1 LDQSK
6 KEMAKTKKP
15 KSLYDVNGRWVEERG
30 RIKGA
35 IRRAF
40 RLSPQMKEV
49 LQTARV
55 ELTPALKKDG
65 TPGKRSRVRYRCAM
79 CGELFSQKNVQVD
92 HIENVVPL
100 WKKEADMTY
109 DEIVRGIFCDKSN
122 LQVLCSTPMVRNEGN
137 PSCHRKKTN
146 EENWIRKQY
155 EALGLRGTD
164 RDGIQQVIERIKKDY
179 IKFLAEKEAKK
190 NARRSKKSRKRK
202 RDSSTN

>member
-1 LDQSK
+1 
-6 KEMAKTKKP
+6 MAKSKKP
-15 KSLYDVNGRWVEERG
+15 KNLYDANGRWVEERG

-49 LQTARV
+49 LQAARV
-55 ELTPALKKDG
+55 ELPPALKKDG
-65 TPGKRSRVRYRCAM
+65 TPGKRPRVRYRCAM

-109 DEIVRGIFCDKSN
+109 DEIVRGVFCDKSN
-122 LQVLCSTPMVRNEGN
+122 LQVLCSIAMTKNDGK

-155 EALGLRGTD
+155 EARELKYTEED
-164 RDGIQQVIERIKKDY
+164 DIQQVIEHLKEDY
-179 IKFLAEKEAKK
+179 IEYLSEKEAKK
-190 NARRSKKSRKRK
+190 NARRNKKSRKRK
-202 RDSSTN
+202 RDSSAD